1 MIWNTCLILSEYV
14 VGSGSHVQYY
24 HARQKK
30 KTNKQTKKREEKL
43 STWS

>member
-14 VGSGSHVQYY
+14 VGSGSLVQHY
-24 HARQKK
+24 HARQK

-43 STWS
+43 ST